1 MKQRILRLI
10 LFSLL
15 LSVKAS
21 LFAYEFSIENSEG
34 VTFYFNY
41 TNNGTELEIT
51 KGTFKYSGDISIP
64 EEVTYMDRTRKVTRI
79 GYKAFSWCTD
89 LTSLTVP
96 NTITSIGDY
105 AFEGCGSLKKV
116 IVQDISAW
124 CGIEFAEFYSNPLFY
139 ARHLYSDENT
149 EITDLVIPS
158 SVTSIGRDA
167 FDNCDFQTVTS
178 KIEEPFT
185 IVGKTSS
192 FRTFSQNTFNN
203 ATLYVPKG
211 TINKYKATSGWKD
224 FLFIEESETTYSDKC
239 EKPTITYQN
248 GTLTFHCATEGVSY
262 RYSIEDAD
270 IKAGNSQEVQLG
282 VTYNISVY
290 ATKEG
295 YENSETTTATLCWID
310 AEPKSEGLSDGI
322 AQVSA
327 RAVMVKAEGGLLT
340 IEGAEDNCDVRAY
353 TLDGVLVG
361 SCFSQ
366 NGIALVEV
374 NFAKAP
380 ILLVKIGKKSVKVIM
395 K

>member
-1 MKQRILRLI
+1 MKKCILRFL
-10 LFSLL
+10 LFALFM
-15 LSVKAS
+15 SVKTS
-21 LFAYEFSIENSEG
+21 IFAYEFSIENGEG

-79 GYKAFSWCTD
+79 GYKAFSWCTN

-105 AFEGCGSLKKV
+105 AFEGCSSLKKI
-116 IVQDISAW
+116 IVHDISAW
-124 CGIEFAEFYSNPLFY
+124 CKIEFAEFYSNPLFY

-158 SVTSIGRDA
+158 SVTGIGRDA

-185 IVGKTSS
+185 IVGKNSS

-224 FLFIEESETTYSDKC
+224 FLFIEESETTYSEKC
-239 EKPTITYQN
+239 EKPTISYQN
-248 GTLTFHCATEGVSY
+248 GKIAFHSATEGVAY
-262 RYSIEDAD
+262 QYSIENMD
-270 IKAGNSQEVQLG
+270 IKAGNAQEVQLE

-295 YENSETTTATLCWID
+295 YQNSETATATLCWID
-310 AEPKSEGLSDGI
+310 VEPKTGGITDGI
-322 AQVSA
+322 TQMAA
-327 RAVMVKAEGGLLT
+327 RAVVVKAEEGQLT
-340 IEGAEDNCDVRAY
+340 VEGADDNTNISVY
-353 TLDGVLVG
+353 SIDGVQVG
-361 SCFSQ
+361 TTTSR
-366 NGIALVEV
+366 NGVASINTSVSKDSVA
-374 NFAKAP
+374 
-380 ILLVKIGKKSVKVIM
+380 ILKIGNKSIKVIM